1 MFVQMESQTGEH
13 SALLQTRRG
22 WMTSTW
28 GGRGEA
34 DLSLSS
40 HCRVPRA
47 CMRLITEREDIRS
60 ASPQGGF
67 LVWMDVARAREW
79 GMG

>member
-28 GGRGEA
+28 EGGGQT
-34 DLSLSS
+34 SLVTLP
-40 HCRVPRA
+40 CTARVHA
-47 CMRLITEREDIRS
+47 VDY
-60 ASPQGGF
+60 
-67 LVWMDVARAREW
+67 
-79 GMG
+79 